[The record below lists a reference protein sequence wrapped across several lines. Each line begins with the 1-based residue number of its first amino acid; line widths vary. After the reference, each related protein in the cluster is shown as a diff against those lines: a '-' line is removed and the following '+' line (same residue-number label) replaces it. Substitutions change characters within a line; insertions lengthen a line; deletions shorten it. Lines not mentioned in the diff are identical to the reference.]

1 MTDDLYERYKEALR
15 TGHIAVLRGALE
27 DAAEAYR
34 AAASIAPSRALP
46 HTSLGGVLLR
56 QHHIEEALVE
66 YASAAARAPHDEGA
80 LLGQAEALAIAG
92 RRVEAAQTLDHVAEI
107 REAGGRLPEA
117 ADTLRRALDLEE
129 TPERSRRQRALLREI
144 RLSAGD
150 QAAEQQLARAL
161 RLRDE
166 PSDAAAG
173 TVPASPTMTAEA
185 TLESQPGE
193 PIDVPV
199 AFAVAQW
206 SEAGA
211 PARIVVADS
220 AGLVEYADTL
230 AGEPGEGGGRHLSEP
245 QAEEPLPSDRIAPAL
260 PESVLEPVG
269 VTVGGRDAVL
279 AGMSTVEARP
289 QATADELLGAAE
301 AAETAGDS
309 ITLRSLLLS
318 AARAYALDGRFEAGL
333 DVAHRLLQES
343 PGDVDAH
350 LVLVDLYLAR
360 DWNTLAA
367 DKLALLGRLA
377 EIDNDDEARQRL
389 CAVASRAFPN
399 DERLQALCT

>member
-1 MTDDLYERYKEALR
+1 
-15 TGHIAVLRGALE
+15 
-27 DAAEAYR
+27 
-34 AAASIAPSRALP
+34 
-46 HTSLGGVLLR
+46 
-56 QHHIEEALVE
+56 
-66 YASAAARAPHDEGA
+66 
-80 LLGQAEALAIAG
+80 
-92 RRVEAAQTLDHVAEI
+92 
-107 REAGGRLPEA
+107 
-117 ADTLRRALDLEE
+117 
-129 TPERSRRQRALLREI
+129 
-144 RLSAGD
+144 
-150 QAAEQQLARAL
+150 
-161 RLRDE
+161 
-166 PSDAAAG
+166 
-173 TVPASPTMTAEA
+173 
-185 TLESQPGE
+185 
-193 PIDVPV
+193 
-199 AFAVAQW
+199 
-206 SEAGA
+206 
-211 PARIVVADS
+211 
-220 AGLVEYADTL
+220 
-230 AGEPGEGGGRHLSEP
+230 
-245 QAEEPLPSDRIAPAL
+245 
-260 PESVLEPVG
+260 
-269 VTVGGRDAVL
+269 
-279 AGMSTVEARP
+279 MSTVEARP